1 MLGHLLVH
9 FSDQRVVHTMI
20 KVNLNITVFIIA
32 HFLGVFKKSQT
43 VPKPLGCEKLW
54 DKLFEVTFLFLSSM
68 KFFQMYLSVVN

>member
-43 VPKPLGCEKLW
+43 VPKPLGCEKL
-54 DKLFEVTFLFLSSM
+54 
-68 KFFQMYLSVVN
+68 